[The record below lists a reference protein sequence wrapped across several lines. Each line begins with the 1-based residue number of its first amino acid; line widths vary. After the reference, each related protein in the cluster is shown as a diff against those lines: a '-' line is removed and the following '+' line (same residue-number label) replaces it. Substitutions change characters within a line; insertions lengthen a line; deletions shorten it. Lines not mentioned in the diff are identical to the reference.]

1 MANNWLLQ
9 EHSPNLQ
16 LLPAITEHWHKDN
29 VTHVLPKQ
37 VVKGDRYPFDSYL
50 ASSKSV
56 SEYCAQMVKF
66 RSSLASGIQMKTH
79 QWG

>member
-9 EHSPNLQ
+9 ERSPNLQ
-16 LLPAITEHWHKDN
+16 LLPAISEHWHKDN

-37 VVKGDRYPFDSYL
+37 VIKLYPFNSYL
-50 ASSKSV
+50 ASGKNM

-66 RSSLASGIQMKTH
+66 RSSLTSGIQMKTY